1 MVTIEFVLFV
11 VRLGSCSMPE
21 MPNADEL
28 IATAMQLPLSAR
40 LALANA
46 MLNSIEPSNCSDVT
60 QDEVDA
66 AWEVE
71 IARRVDD
78 IDKGRVKTVPSS
90 EVWKRIGGKPS
101 GPT

>member
-1 MVTIEFVLFV
+1 
-11 VRLGSCSMPE
+11 MPDT
-21 MPNADEL
+21 PNADEL
-28 IATAMQLPLSAR
+28 IATAMQLPISDR
-40 LALANA
+40 VALANA
-46 MLNSIEPSNCSDVT
+46 MLSSIEPPTGSETT

-101 GPT
+101 GQA